1 MQYLRDVSEQRTRV
15 CTFRLTDAGFIHAVM
30 DTGARFEL
38 ADARESVALTWKLAG
53 ERRCGVLVDMRG
65 VQAQTREA
73 REYFVSE
80 EVAAKINAVAL
91 LVESPV
97 SRMIGNFFLRL
108 GSHRIPTQI
117 FTEEAAAWAW
127 LGEPDR

>member
-1 MQYLRDVSEQRTRV
+1 MSEQRTRI
-15 CTFRLTDAGFIHAVM
+15 CTFRLADAGFIHAVM
-30 DTGARFEL
+30 DPGARFEL
-38 ADARESVALTWKLAG
+38 ADAREAVALTWTLAR

-65 VQAQTREA
+65 VQAQTRQA

-80 EVAAKINAVAL
+80 EVAAKISAVAL

-108 GSHRIPTQI
+108 GSHRIPTQL
-117 FTEEAAAWAW
+117 FTEEAAAEAW
-127 LGEPDR
+127 LAERDR